1 MSYRDC
7 DPFEVCLDQT
17 FVDFNDIRSTL
28 IIINSY
34 SFLSM
39 VKRLAI
45 EKHVRFNVTPP
56 YLISMMY

>member
-17 FVDFNDIRSTL
+17 FVDVNDIRSTL

-45 EKHVRFNVTPP
+45 EKHVRFNVTPL